1 MRYLTRGARETFE
14 FGAALGTTLAAGDVV
29 LLSGELGAGK
39 SVLAR
44 GIAAACGITGS
55 MPSPTFTIMIPYE
68 GKKKLYHFDLY
79 RLSDPDEFYA
89 AGLEEFL
96 GGDGVAVVEWPEM
109 ADLNPAGA
117 IRVAME
123 RGEDEDERIILA
135 DARNGLE
142 RWGAGA

>member
-14 FGAALGTTLAAGDVV
+14 FGAALGAGLAAGDVV

-44 GIAAACGITGS
+44 GIAAACGIGGA

-68 GKKKLYHFDLY
+68 GDKKLYHFDLY
-79 RLSDPDEFYA
+79 RLADPDEFYA

-96 GGDGVAVVEWPEM
+96 GGDGIAVVEWPEM
-109 ADLNPAGA
+109 ADLNPSGA
-117 IRVAME
+117 IRVKME
-123 RGEDEDERIILA
+123 RGGNEDERIIETR
-135 DARNGLE
+135 ARSGLE
-142 RWGAGA
+142 RWEAGA

>member
-1 MRYLTRGARETFE
+1 MKYLTRGARDTFE
-14 FGAALGTTLAAGDVV
+14 FGAALGATLAPGDVV
-29 LLSGELGAGK
+29 LLCGDLGAGK

-44 GIAAACGITGS
+44 GIAAAQGIAGP

-68 GKKKLYHFDLY
+68 GDKKLYHFDLY

-117 IRVAME
+117 VRIRIE
-123 RGEDEDERIILA
+123 RGENEDERIIET
-135 DARNGLE
+135 DERSGLE
-142 RWGAGA
+142 GWRAGA

>member
-14 FGAALGTTLAAGDVV
+14 FGAALGAELVAGDVV
-29 LLSGELGAGK
+29 LLSGDLGAGK

-44 GIAAACGITGS
+44 GIAFACGIAGP

-68 GKKKLYHFDLY
+68 GDGKFYHFDLY
-79 RLSDPDEFYA
+79 RLADPDEFYA

-96 GGDGVAVVEWPEM
+96 GGDGIAVVEWPEM

-117 IRVAME
+117 IRVTIA
-123 RGEDEDERIILA
+123 RGEREDERMIEA
-135 DARNGLE
+135 DARRALE
-142 RWGAGA
+142 RWEAQA